1 MLCLLAFRPCVCRR
15 LQQLQAS
22 GDRKDILAM
31 DGNSKLHRR
40 TCGVPYAEIVQSPH
54 VNKLLLRG
62 CSCKPLPKDT
72 LCQKHAED
80 RDRLVAPMYADIG
93 RHRLKK
99 ALHNPGD
106 VSFLEI
112 QRSGFRSWEP
122 ASVVPEAALAK
133 YFAERASQS
142 IETRSQFFVA
152 SLHVLPSF
160 LSWKTLPCL
169 RQEIAEQRVSRRKME
184 RHAAAEAKNI
194 FGFLV
199 FCAASRKQ
207 LLPNP
212 QRVRATYYSCRSDSG
227 VPSRCERVRT
237 AFYPI
242 DVKSL
247 FKRWSVFLGQGWF
260 MSRDVDSYR
269 QYLLLECSILRI
281 GDTYYVVDYH
291 T

>member
-122 ASVVPEAALAK
+122 ASVVPESCPCKVFRRTCQPEHWNEEPIFCRFLACSPFLPFMKNIALFAAGDCGAKSPRGEKWNGMRPRRPKTFLASWSS
-133 YFAERASQS
+133 AQPRASSSCQTTKSQS
-142 IETRSQFFVA
+142 NILQ
-152 SLHVLPSF
+152 LP
-160 LSWKTLPCL
+160 
-169 RQEIAEQRVSRRKME
+169 
-184 RHAAAEAKNI
+184 
-194 FGFLV
+194 
-199 FCAASRKQ
+199 
-207 LLPNP
+207 
-212 QRVRATYYSCRSDSG
+212 
-227 VPSRCERVRT
+227 
-237 AFYPI
+237 
-242 DVKSL
+242 
-247 FKRWSVFLGQGWF
+247 LGQRGTFSLWARQDCF
-260 MSRDVDSYR
+260 LPYR
-269 QYLLLECSILRI
+269 CQKPIQTLVGLAWTRMVHVS
-281 GDTYYVVDYH
+281 
-291 T
+291 

>member
-99 ALHNPGD
+99 ALRNPGD

-160 LSWKTLPCL
+160 LS
-169 RQEIAEQRVSRRKME
+169 
-184 RHAAAEAKNI
+184 
-194 FGFLV
+194 
-199 FCAASRKQ
+199 
-207 LLPNP
+207 
-212 QRVRATYYSCRSDSG
+212 
-227 VPSRCERVRT
+227 
-237 AFYPI
+237 
-242 DVKSL
+242 
-247 FKRWSVFLGQGWF
+247 
-260 MSRDVDSYR
+260 
-269 QYLLLECSILRI
+269 
-281 GDTYYVVDYH
+281 
-291 T
+291 